1 VRQDGGVGWP
11 ILRCATAA
19 TYPDA
24 RTNWR
29 ALGTLLFVPH
39 ITEAGQITYAIQ
51 NYPADQNGY
60 TLSGSIT
67 TDGNL
72 GTLSTSDIVAWTW
85 TISGPGGPPLTGSGA
100 PGEAF
105 ADFLIATSQQLV
117 LPQYQSTD
125 AYLSLVEESGS
136 QEGNRVNWERSSIAS
151 GQAPEYFASLTS
163 PPTDLWDT
171 LNPGMGGTD
180 PWVIAVAAAV
190 PEPSSVVLL
199 GLGIAGLLTRAGR
212 RFNR

>member
-1 VRQDGGVGWP
+1 MKRIRLAAAAIA
-11 ILRCATAA
+11 IL
-19 TYPDA
+19 
-24 RTNWR
+24 
-29 ALGTLLFVPH
+29 LIVPL
-39 ITEAGQITYAIQ
+39 ITQAGQITYEIQ
-51 NYPADQNGY
+51 NYAADQNGY
-60 TLSGSIT
+60 TLAGSIT

-100 PGEAF
+100 PGGAS
-105 ADFLIATSQQLV
+105 ADFLIATSQQLL

-125 AYLSLVEESGS
+125 AYLSLVDEPG
-136 QEGNRVNWERSSIAS
+136 GNRVNWERPSIAS
-151 GQAPEYFASLTS
+151 GQAPEYFASLTAPS
-163 PPTDLWDT
+163 TDLWDT

-180 PWVIAVAAAV
+180 PWVIAVAATAV